1 MTSDCEQPWRSAG
14 RQLYIY
20 ILFFEDRILLS
31 NIYYIYIYMYIYMS
45 NTHTSYLYTH
55 SGKDIESAKIAVVP
69 TNTLELVVASRLCK
83 RKILLTN

>member
-1 MTSDCEQPWRSAG
+1 
-14 RQLYIY
+14 
-20 ILFFEDRILLS
+20 
-31 NIYYIYIYMYIYMS
+31 MYIYMS